1 MKILKRWI
9 YRWQYVF
16 YIVQLYCI
24 TILFGLINEKNYSFM
39 LTRTEQQNIDP
50 LAVSIDA
57 QKAYL

>member
-1 MKILKRWI
+1 M
-9 YRWQYVF
+9 F

-24 TILFGLINEKNYSFM
+24 TISFGLINEKNYSFM